1 MTKITLVFWIKILFI
16 VLLYNAFIHQNLHA
30 YAGLGPLIPIIA
42 NIIVYIFLFIV
53 AVLGVIIY
61 PMKLF
66 LNKFRNKNKNRDNE
80 NSKK

>member
-16 VLLYNAFIHQNLHA
+16 VLLYNAFIHQNLYA